1 MRSMNTMSVTVLI
14 LNWRRPENL
23 KNRIL
28 PNLLA
33 DPCVSQILIAH
44 GDPATVFGVGRPLLE
59 GEHVVDGKITHIGD
73 YAANGVYR
81 SFRRWLLVRTLADSG
96 VLTNGYLHVQ
106 DDDLVFQRGHLEA
119 MREAFEAGRGTLIC
133 GTVGRI
139 LKTNTYDP
147 TSVIGPCDLV
157 VGQSIFSTV
166 RILADAV
173 RGMDGIP
180 FGVLREDD
188 LVMSCLA
195 NVAGKKTSH
204 YALRYPCHLLP
215 SPDALSDQPGHRE
228 ARGRA
233 VRFMLS
239 RETERPYVSV
249 GAVFKQEAHA
259 LREWIEHYRWLGV
272 DRIYLID
279 DGSTDD
285 YLEQMEPYMDM
296 IVCLRHT
303 VASERFG
310 RQGKIYDACLRGI
323 PSEWLL
329 IVDPDEFLYSPLGQ
343 DLKTWLRSY
352 ASYNQILIPWHV
364 FGSDGLIEQPASLVQ
379 GFRRR
384 ASKGDTLRINPT
396 PYKAV
401 VRMPSVVCFSVH
413 AHSCRGTTFELPFS
427 SDWVLNHYM
436 IQSLRYYLDV
446 KCTRGSANRFELCP
460 SRVAVAEQAKTWDR
474 FRFIDALATL
484 EDNGLAQLRFPM
496 PNSVA

>member
-1 MRSMNTMSVTVLI
+1 MSVTVLI

-23 KNRIL
+23 KDRIL
-28 PNLLA
+28 PSLLA

-59 GEHVVDGKITHIGD
+59 GEHVSDGKITHIGD
-73 YAANGVYR
+73 YAANDVYR
-81 SFRRWLLVRTLADSG
+81 SFRRWLLVRTLVDSG
-96 VLTNGYLHVQ
+96 VLTDGYLHVQ
-106 DDDLVFQRGHLEA
+106 DDDLVFQQGYLEA

-133 GTVGRI
+133 GTVGRVCGDG
-139 LKTNTYDP
+139 LYNT
-147 TSVIGPCDLV
+147 TSVVGPCDIV

-173 RGMDGIP
+173 RGMVGIP

-188 LVMSCLA
+188 IVMSYLA
-195 NVAGKKTSH
+195 NGAGKKTPH

-215 SPDALSDQPGHRE
+215 SPDALSDRPGHRE

-233 VRFMLS
+233 VQFMVL
-239 RETERPYVSV
+239 RESHRPYVSV

-259 LREWIEHYRWLGV
+259 LREWIEHYLWLGV

-279 DGSTDD
+279 DGSTDE
-285 YLEQMEPYMDM
+285 YLKQMEPYSD
-296 IVCLRHT
+296 VVVYLRHT
-303 VASERFG
+303 VALERFG
-310 RQGKIYDACLRGI
+310 RQGRIYDACLRGI

-329 IVDPDEFLYSPLGQ
+329 IVDLDEFLYSPIGQ

-352 ASYNQILIPWHV
+352 ASYNQVLIPWRV
-364 FGSDGLIEQPASLVQ
+364 FGSGGLIEQPASLVQ

-384 ASKGDTLRINPT
+384 ASKVDTTRINPT

-401 VRMPSVVCFSVH
+401 VRIKAVVCFSVH

-460 SRVAVAEQAKTWDR
+460 SRTAVAEQGKTWSR
-474 FRFIDALATL
+474 FRFIDAFATV
-484 EDNGLAQLRFPM
+484 EDDGLAQLRLPM
-496 PNSVA
+496 LNSVA

>member
-1 MRSMNTMSVTVLI
+1 MNTMSSVTVLI
-14 LNWRRPENL
+14 LNWKRPENL

-28 PNLLA
+28 PSLVS

-44 GDPATVFGVGRPLLE
+44 GDPMTVFGVGRPLLE
-59 GEHVVDGKITHIGD
+59 GEHVSDGKITHIGD

-96 VLTNGYLHVQ
+96 VLTDGYLHVQ

-119 MREAFEAGRGTLIC
+119 MREAFEAGHGTLIC

-139 LKTNTYDP
+139 LKNHTYDP
-147 TSVIGPCDLV
+147 TSVIGHCDLV

-188 LVMSCLA
+188 LVMSCLT
-195 NVAGKKTSH
+195 NGAGDKTPH

-215 SPDALSDQPGHRE
+215 SPDALSDRPGHRE

-259 LREWIEHYRWLGV
+259 LREWIEHYLWLGV

-285 YLEQMEPYMDM
+285 YVSQMEPYMDM
-296 IVCLRHT
+296 VVYQRHT

-310 RQGKIYDACLRGI
+310 RQGKIYDACLRGL

-329 IVDPDEFLYSPLGQ
+329 IVDLDEFLYSPTRQ
-343 DLKTWLRSY
+343 DLKTFLRSY
-352 ASYNQILIPWHV
+352 ASYNQILIPWRV
-364 FGSDGLIEQPASLVQ
+364 FGSGGLIEQPASLVQ

-384 ASKGDTLRINPT
+384 ASKGDTLRINRT

-401 VRMPSVVCFSVH
+401 VRVKAVVRYSVH
-413 AHSCRGTTFELPFS
+413 AHSCCGTTFELPFS

-460 SRVAVAEQAKTWDR
+460 SRAAAVEQAKTWDR
-474 FRFIDALATL
+474 FRFIDALATV
-484 EDNGLAQLRFPM
+484 EDIGLAQLRFPI
-496 PNSVA
+496 PKSVA

>member
-1 MRSMNTMSVTVLI
+1 
-14 LNWRRPENL
+14 
-23 KNRIL
+23 
-28 PNLLA
+28 
-33 DPCVSQILIAH
+33 
-44 GDPATVFGVGRPLLE
+44 
-59 GEHVVDGKITHIGD
+59 
-73 YAANGVYR
+73 
-81 SFRRWLLVRTLADSG
+81 
-96 VLTNGYLHVQ
+96 
-106 DDDLVFQRGHLEA
+106 
-119 MREAFEAGRGTLIC
+119 
-133 GTVGRI
+133 
-139 LKTNTYDP
+139 
-147 TSVIGPCDLV
+147 
-157 VGQSIFSTV
+157 
-166 RILADAV
+166 
-173 RGMDGIP
+173 
-180 FGVLREDD
+180 
-188 LVMSCLA
+188 
-195 NVAGKKTSH
+195 
-204 YALRYPCHLLP
+204 
-215 SPDALSDQPGHRE
+215 
-228 ARGRA
+228 
-233 VRFMLS
+233 MLS